1 MVRGARKV
9 RTSGGRRKKIGAN
22 EGKEISENVWWEV
35 RGEEIDEND
44 LENEGKEIGGNEE
57 KEIGDN
63 E

>member
-1 MVRGARKV
+1 M

-22 EGKEISENVWWEV
+22 KGKEIGENVWWEV
-35 RGEEIDEND
+35 RGEEIGEND